1 MYPQKYRIICAFIS
15 IAAFAIAASLF
26 VFGFSKIATG
36 SASLRNVTPYGFILL
51 SLGFILIWQGVGS
64 GGGLAF
70 FILSVPLIMLVSLS
84 LNSLIYNF
92 QIIIMIGIAIP
103 SYLFYKKSNTL
114 LLEEDQKISRIQEEQ
129 NLLDDR
135 LKKDAELTEAFYFK
149 LDRYNKLKDLGEAFN
164 AKLSLDEIYELT
176 IDRAYE
182 IIGKTDEA
190 KLFLV
195 TEDARGLV
203 LHSCK
208 SKQITASPSK
218 KSDIFDKWV
227 FNKRQP
233 LQISD
238 ITCDF
243 RFDYKQ
249 NKEKPQFN
257 SLIIVPLIIQ
267 HRIIGILR
275 LDSKEKSAY
284 AADDLRLLDFI
295 SDLASAAINN
305 ARLYMKTEELAIT
318 DSLTGLYVHRY
329 FKERL
334 TEEFNL
340 CKEEESKLSILM
352 LDIDHFK
359 DYNDKYGHAA
369 GDKVLKGITDIMRGN
384 TAEIDILARYGG
396 EEFVVLFPGEGKRK
410 AKSIAENIR
419 KDIESTP
426 FILRRQ
432 ETKIT
437 ISAGVA
443 SFPDD
448 ASNEEDLLK
457 KMDFSLYKAKKE
469 GRNKVCAS

>member
-1 MYPQKYRIICAFIS
+1 MSPLLPRIYF
-15 IAAFAIAASLF
+15 LF

-51 SLGFILIWQGVGS
+51 SLGFILICQGAGS
-64 GGGLAF
+64 AGGLAF

-176 IDRAYE
+176 IDRACE

-195 TEDARGLV
+195 TEDARDLV

-233 LQISD
+233 LQISN

-257 SLIIVPLIIQ
+257 SLIAVPLIIQ

-275 LDSKEKSAY
+275 LDSKEKNAY

-305 ARLYMKTEELAIT
+305 ARLYIKTEELAIT

-329 FKERL
+329 FKERF

-340 CKEEESKLSILM
+340 CREEESKLSILM

-369 GDKVLKGITDIMRGN
+369 GDKVLKGITDIMRQN
-384 TAEIDILARYGG
+384 TTEADILARYGG
-396 EEFVVLFPGEGKRK
+396 EEFVVLFPGEGKEK
-410 AKSIAENIR
+410 AKSTAENIR
-419 KDIESTP
+419 KNIESTP

-448 ASNEEDLLK
+448 ASNEEDLLE